1 MLTRRTFLGVAA
13 LALLP
18 WPRVA
23 AAQDT
28 GFKIIVHPDNPTASV
43 DAARLREAYLKRTA
57 AWNDGRSIRAIDLSS
72 RHAVR
77 EQFGRR
83 VLKKTPTQLRYY
95 WNRQVFSGKGVPP
108 TQVDSPA
115 AAVEYV
121 LRHPGAVAYVPIEA
135 DAGEAKVIALRGA

>member
-1 MLTRRTFLGVAA
+1 MLTRRTFLGLAA

-18 WPRVA
+18 LPRPA
-23 AAQDT
+23 AAQDH
-28 GFKIIVHPDNPTASV
+28 GFKIIVHPDNPAAVV
-43 DAARLREAYLKRTA
+43 DAARLRDAYLKKSA
-57 AWNDGRSIRAIDLSS
+57 AWSDGRAIRAIDLSP

-83 VLKKTPTQLRYY
+83 VLKKTPSQLRYY

-115 AAVEYV
+115 AAIDYV
-121 LRHPGAVAYVPIEA
+121 LRHPGAVAYVPADA
-135 DAGEAKVIALRGA
+135 DAGEAKVIALRGS

>member
-1 MLTRRTFLGVAA
+1 MLTRRTFLGMAA

-18 WPRVA
+18 WPRPA

-28 GFKIIVHPDNPTASV
+28 GFKIIVHPDNPAAGV
-43 DAARLREAYLKRTA
+43 DAARLRDAYLKKTA
-57 AWNDGRSIRAIDLSS
+57 AWSDGRAIRAIDLSS

-115 AAVEYV
+115 AAVDYV
-121 LRHPGAVAYVPIEA
+121 LRHPGAVAYLPGDA
-135 DAGEAKVIALRGA
+135 DAGEAKVIALRGS